1 MNQTRSQLVSQN
13 YPPCQPDR
21 YFSTC
26 YPSSTTL
33 LPALPICSLWL
44 SQKFKHTNFQ
54 PVLPYLCSMTTR
66 SRFCSWWGPKLKA
79 NLRARSLISVKA
91 GSSFR
96 PWGPCSCSSSVYT
109 CVQQTWYIWER
120 EERGG
125 NRAKSRTFPSLPRNS
140 KGLGM
145 PSATFTLS
153 FLLVHFPYILPLTA
167 ERAFTS
173 AA

>member
-13 YPPCQPDR
+13 SPPANLNATSH
-21 YFSTC
+21 YAI
-26 YPSSTTL
+26 
-33 LPALPICSLWL
+33 LPPRPYSHLSLYIAFGL
-44 SQKFKHTNFQ
+44 AKKFKYTNFQ

-96 PWGPCSCSSSVYT
+96 PCGPCSCSSSVYT
-109 CVQQTWYIWER
+109 CVQETWYIWER
-120 EERGG
+120 ERGG

-140 KGLGM
+140 KGFGM
-145 PSATFTLS
+145 PSVTFTLS
-153 FLLVHFPYILPLTA
+153 FPLVHFPYPLPLIA
-167 ERAFTS
+167 ERTFTS
-173 AA
+173 AP